1 MFLLLDIK
9 HKTYAKAKPQQQ
21 KIDPQKSVYANRLKI
36 NNVSILF
43 NLFHQLK
50 LVKQF
55 SFSAFLKIQLQLNLT
70 VVYLIDMLQPKL
82 NNFRRLYLMQRYI
95 ADMRVLILIRI

>member
-21 KIDPQKSVYANRLKI
+21 KIDSQKSVYANRLKI

-43 NLFHQLK
+43 NLLIGETIF
-50 LVKQF
+50 F
-55 SFSAFLKIQLQLNLT
+55 FGISKIQLQFNLT
-70 VVYLIDMLQPKL
+70 VAYLIDMLQPKL

-95 ADMRVLILIRI
+95 AET

>member
-1 MFLLLDIK
+1 M
-9 HKTYAKAKPQQQ
+9 
-21 KIDPQKSVYANRLKI
+21 YANRLKI